1 MLLIRVENSFAVAQ
15 YTHIREVFL
24 PSPLS
29 HWLITLQDI
38 PSQSKIAL
46 FLLIWLILWLPI
58 ALLLGKRLN
67 WKPFEPLEAEQK
79 IPLLVPLYLL
89 VPFLGWLT
97 LVVEGT
103 SLSDYGLSWQ
113 GNTLISLSIGI
124 LLGLGGLGVVF
135 AVEGGFGW
143 LKWDSENLKQLGKV
157 ALPILGLAIWISL
170 NEEFVFRGIFQT
182 ILEKDYDP
190 WLSGIIISSIF
201 ALVHLLWE
209 RQTTIPQ
216 LPGLWLMGMVLVV
229 ARWTDGGSIWLAGG
243 LHAGWVWGLASLDA
257 AQMIS
262 YTEKGKDWIIGIYQQ
277 PLAGIMGIFCLLGTG
292 SLLWFWP
299 LISFLIKFHR
309 P

>member
-1 MLLIRVENSFAVAQ
+1 MLLIRVENSLTVAS

-24 PSPLS
+24 PSPLY
-29 HWLITLQDI
+29 HCLITLEDI
-38 PSQSKIAL
+38 PSQSKIGL
-46 FLLIWLILWLPI
+46 FLLIWLLLWLPI
-58 ALLLGKRLN
+58 ALILGKRLN
-67 WKPFEPLEAEQK
+67 WKPFQPLEAEQK

-113 GNTLISLSIGI
+113 GNTLMSLGIGV
-124 LLGLGGLGVVF
+124 LLGLG
-135 AVEGGFGW
+135 W
-143 LKWDSENLKQLGKV
+143 LKWGSENLKQLRKV
-157 ALPILGLAIWISL
+157 ALPILGLAIWIAL

-190 WLSGIIISSIF
+190 WLSAIVVSSIF

-229 ARWTDGGSIWLAGG
+229 ARWTDGGSIWLAAG

-262 YTEKGKDWIIGIYQQ
+262 YTAEGKDWIIGIYQQ

-292 SLLWFWP
+292 SLLWFWQCDS
-299 LISFLIKFHR
+299 LS
-309 P
+309 